1 MSIDTE
7 PASSRAGTRPGP
19 PPRRRGGIAM
29 LFVLPLVVA
38 VVFAAWALW
47 RANADLDS
55 IEARQLEWATIST
68 LLREHI
74 ELTVVSA
81 ILVVVIAVPL
91 GIVLTRPASRALA
104 PVAVGVA
111 NAGQAAPAIGLLV
124 LLAIWLGF
132 GFGTAVV
139 AP

>member
-68 LLREHI
+68 LLRGDRKS
-74 ELTVVSA
+74 VV
-81 ILVVVIAVPL
+81 
-91 GIVLTRPASRALA
+91 
-104 PVAVGVA
+104 
-111 NAGQAAPAIGLLV
+111 
-124 LLAIWLGF
+124 
-132 GFGTAVV
+132 
-139 AP
+139 